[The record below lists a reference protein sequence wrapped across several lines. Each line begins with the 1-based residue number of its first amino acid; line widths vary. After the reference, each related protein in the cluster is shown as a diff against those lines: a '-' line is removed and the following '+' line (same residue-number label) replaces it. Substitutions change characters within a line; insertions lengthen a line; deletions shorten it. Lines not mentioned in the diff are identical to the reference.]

1 MSDTTASS
9 TPHIVFTTPESP
21 EEISH
26 ARNLMREYI
35 NYVNTALGVDLD
47 IENFQNIEGELQE
60 LPGKYCTAQGGAWL
74 VATVNGELAG
84 CVAMRALP
92 HEAYPNACEMKRLYV
107 RPEARGTQL
116 GRRLAERICDEA
128 RTAGYARICLDTLST
143 LHAARRLYESL
154 GFEPVEPYVFNP
166 LPDAMF
172 LGRRL

>member
-1 MSDTTASS
+1 MSEPPVIA
-9 TPHIVFTTPESP
+9 IREARWPEDRAVVRTLFLAY
-21 EEISH
+21 
-26 ARNLMREYI
+26 ARE
-35 NYVNTALGVDLD
+35 LGIDL
-47 IENFQNIEGELQE
+47 EFQHFDAELDA
-60 LPGKYCTAQGGAWL
+60 LPGKYAPPAGRLLLAWGADE
-74 VATVNGELAG
+74 AIG
-84 CVAMRALP
+84 CVAIGCVALRAVGGDT
-92 HEAYPNACEMKRLYV
+92 CEMKRLYV